1 MDILFKTLEE
11 ARLRA
16 PPSEAYDLE
25 DCIEVLKDCR
35 SVALNRGQTLCEFLF
50 EACQKEPDL

>member
-11 ARLRA
+11 ARLQA

-25 DCIEVLKDCR
+25 DCIEVLKECR
-35 SVALNRGQTLCEFLF
+35 SVARDRGQTLGEFLF
-50 EACQKEPDL
+50 NSCREETDL